1 MKAPASTYAP
11 FSWINKLNKD
21 FAALLFLAALFL
33 ALFFPVIL
41 ENKTFFFRDMLHFG
55 YPFKHFIWKS
65 WQEGALPFWNS
76 QILGGI
82 PFLSL
87 YHSGVFYPPSL
98 IFLMPD
104 MGTAF
109 NSYYLFHHLL
119 LTFSVYRLA
128 RFWNLSPTASLGS
141 AVTALMGGYFLSLAS
156 IYNHFQAAVWF
167 PLILLSFNRFLLIKK
182 MQDFI
187 ATVIFLAIMFLAGSP
202 ETSIFIVGIL
212 WGYVVLVVPKKSGT
226 FLSRTAILT
235 GAVLLSLGLSAV
247 QLIPT
252 AALMKESMRSNGIS
266 FAENSNFSLSPSAL
280 SGVVLPENQFGFM
293 ETKKIPKPYFVQ
305 SCFMGLVPLGLLFA
319 GLYSR
324 IQCRMFWFWGV
335 LFFVGIFFSIGQYNP
350 FYSWLYDWVPLLKLF
365 RFPEKFFFIS
375 AFSLVFLVGLGLK
388 ALGSESPENRIRSE
402 PALFAI
408 FTLVIVLGWNA
419 AMQAEREW
427 ITGLITLLILA
438 ILMAIAT
445 TASKG
450 KPALQIL
457 MVFLLVLELWA
468 QNSSILPMI
477 DKSFYEKN
485 PKLMVKLENP
495 KNLYRVYSGKLLED
509 EDIPTAN
516 QFPVR
521 KTLIASHLALKDLL
535 RPNLG
540 IIYDLNYADGLT
552 GLDLKYGWLW
562 TNIFIQSPPEK
573 RIRILQRSNV
583 RTWIKD
589 TYKSGGES
597 LEYFDS
603 ALPRAY
609 LVNRGRQ
616 EKSPQLLNTYYDPA
630 FDPLKEVLLKEKL
643 TWVRNEDFSGQ
654 IKRIAYSPNHV
665 RIETHQNTEGMLVL
679 LDTYF
684 PGWKVQVDGLPER
697 IYRANY
703 FYRGVKL
710 SAGRHVVEFSY
721 LPEGFQT
728 GLRISFLTL
737 IFLVAGPL
745 FYRLRNC

>member
-1 MKAPASTYAP
+1 MKPPATTLP
-11 FSWINKLNKD
+11 KFSWIYKLNKD
-21 FAALLFLAALFL
+21 VTAVLFLAALFL
-33 ALFFPVIL
+33 ALFFPFIF

-55 YPFKHFIWKS
+55 YPFKQFIWKS
-65 WQEGALPFWNS
+65 WQEGALPFWNP

-87 YHSGVFYPPSL
+87 YHSGVLYPPGL
-98 IFLMPD
+98 LFLMQD
-104 MGTAF
+104 MVTAF

-119 LTFSVYRLA
+119 LTFAVYRLA
-128 RFWNLSPTASLGS
+128 RFWSLSPIASIGS

-167 PLILLSFNRFLLIKK
+167 PMILLSFNRFLLKYK

-187 ATVIFLAIMFLAGSP
+187 ATVIFLAIMFLAGSL
-202 ETSIFIVGIL
+202 ETCVFTVGIL
-212 WGYVVLVVPKKSGT
+212 WSYATLVVPRKSRN
-226 FLSRTAILT
+226 FLSRTAMLT
-235 GAVLLSLGLSAV
+235 GAVLLSLGFSAV
-247 QLIPT
+247 QLVPT
-252 AALMKESMRSNGIS
+252 TALMKESMRSNGIT
-266 FAENSNFSLSPSAL
+266 FAENSNLSMSPAAL
-280 SGVVLPENQFGFM
+280 SGAVLPEDQFGFM
-293 ETKKIPKPYFVQ
+293 DRKKMPKPYFLQ
-305 SCFMGLVPLGLLFA
+305 SCFMGLVPLGLLLA

-324 IQCRMFWFWGV
+324 IQCRMFWFWGI
-335 LFFVGIFFSIGQYNP
+335 LFFVGIFFSMGQYNP
-350 FYSWLYDWVPLLKLF
+350 LYSWFYDWIPLLKLF
-365 RFPEKFFFIS
+365 RFPEKFYFLS
-375 AFSLVFLVGLGLK
+375 AFSLVFLVGLGVN
-388 ALGSESPENRIRSE
+388 ALGSESPKNRIY
-402 PALFAI
+402 PAPSLFAVL
-408 FTLVIVLGWNA
+408 TLVVLLGWVA
-419 AMQAEREW
+419 AVQPDREW
-427 ITGLITLLILA
+427 ITGLITLIILA
-438 ILMAIAT
+438 ILLAIAT

-457 MVFLLVLELWA
+457 VVLLLVLELLA
-468 QNSSILPMI
+468 RNSSILPMT
-477 DKSFYEKN
+477 DKSFYKN
-485 PKLMVKLENP
+485 NPELLAKVETPKKLF
-495 KNLYRVYSGKLLED
+495 RVYSGKLLEE
-509 EDIPTAN
+509 EDIPTSN

-521 KTLIASHLALKDLL
+521 KTLIASHLALKELL

-540 IIYDLNYADGLT
+540 MIYDLNYADGLT
-552 GLDLKYGWLW
+552 GLDLKYGWFW

-597 LEYFDS
+597 LEHFDS

-616 EKSPQLLNTYYDPA
+616 EKSPHLLNIYYNAA
-630 FDPLKEVLLKEKL
+630 FDPLKEVLLDEKFS
-643 TWVRNEDFSGQ
+643 WVRNEEFSGQ
-654 IKRIAYSPNHV
+654 IKSIEYSPNRV
-665 RIETHQNTEGMLVL
+665 RIETDQNTEGMLVL

-684 PGWKVQVDGLPER
+684 PGWKVKVDGFPER

-737 IFLVAGPL
+737 IFIVAGPI
-745 FYRLRNC
+745 FYRFRNC